1 LWIVI
6 IFNDILGTNFI
17 GFGRPWLRSSPIG
30 GSSVF
35 ILFTGSVSDS
45 DVDIIAVDHIKYAFD
60 AVVSK
65 NLDLIFVS
73 ENSTLACKVAKITLL
88 LSPKVRLRVE
98 KFDCTSQVM

>member
-1 LWIVI
+1 M
-6 IFNDILGTNFI
+6 
-17 GFGRPWLRSSPIG
+17 SSPIG